1 MSRLPIA
8 IGASAFTAVVLGAGA
23 FVIDSGPVAGSS
35 AMMIAIGLLAS
46 ALAGLAGLLLVRA
59 PWGRWLLGVV
69 VAAGVVS
76 ASVGESALLWV
87 ALAIGS
93 VAIVGLSGPWLTL
106 WVRRQPVAEQLGIVP
121 VLLLAS
127 AGFAPIFVGLAAY
140 EGVAVIH
147 WALIATIATSAWAY
161 GRGLPFG
168 IWGFRIA
175 TPLLG
180 LASASQTNAPG
191 NFAIV
196 CGTLAITAIAWS
208 PQSTQVTA
216 VITPPLPTPV
226 SRKGSGN
233 ANK

>member
-23 FVIDSGPVAGSS
+23 FVIDSGPVAWSS
-35 AMMIAIGLLAS
+35 AVMILIGLLAS

-59 PWGRWLLGVV
+59 PWGRWVLGV
-69 VAAGVVS
+69 AVVS
-76 ASVGESALLWV
+76 AVVGASVGESALFWV

-106 WVRRQPVAEQLGIVP
+106 WVRRQPVAEQLGTMP

-127 AGFAPIFVGLAAY
+127 ATFAPIFVGVAAY
-140 EGVAVIH
+140 EGVGLSHWTLIGVI
-147 WALIATIATSAWAY
+147 AGSAWAY

-168 IWGFRIA
+168 IWGFRLA
-175 TPLLG
+175 APLLG
-180 LASASQTNAPG
+180 LVSASQTSTPG
-191 NFAIV
+191 NITIAV
-196 CGTLAITAIAWS
+196 GALSITAIAWS
-208 PQSTQVTA
+208 PKSRQVTA
-216 VITPPLPTPV
+216 VITPPLPAPA